1 MSANNTGGLLYLR
14 ALTAL
19 HPGSGTALGAV
30 DLPVQRE
37 RHTNWPVIPGSSVKG
52 VLREAVPGELRR
64 RLFGSEEEELVE
76 GSEEPRRVTWAG
88 ALSFTDARLLAFPVR
103 SLKGVF
109 AWVTCREALERWCR
123 DAELV
128 GKEIRLG
135 DITVDESE
143 AVCANGSPCVHNGKV
158 ILEEFEFKAKPAGLG
173 FFEALEESD
182 RRRLVILDDTNFTHL
197 VTYATEVTA
206 RIRLE
211 EETKTV
217 KEHHL
222 FYQEFLPAETLF
234 YSLVL
239 AGPSR
244 RRGEA
249 GSAEENLNSFQPPET
264 IQIGGDE
271 TTGKGLCRV
280 WLVKGGS

>member
-1 MSANNTGGLLYLR
+1 
-14 ALTAL
+14 
-19 HPGSGTALGAV
+19 
-30 DLPVQRE
+30 
-37 RHTNWPVIPGSSVKG
+37 
-52 VLREAVPGELRR
+52 
-64 RLFGSEEEELVE
+64 
-76 GSEEPRRVTWAG
+76 
-88 ALSFTDARLLAFPVR
+88 
-103 SLKGVF
+103 
-109 AWVTCREALERWCR
+109 
-123 DAELV
+123 
-128 GKEIRLG
+128 
-135 DITVDESE
+135 
-143 AVCANGSPCVHNGKV
+143 
-158 ILEEFEFKAKPAGLG
+158 
-173 FFEALEESD
+173 LEESD

-244 RRGEA
+244 RPGEA
-249 GSAEENLNSFQPPET
+249 GSAGDNLKDFQPPET